1 MQPRLDAPQPGLDAA
16 QPMVEDLNPEVEVV
30 NPAPEGLPPK
40 LEMKRL
46 GREWMLPWELGLS
59 RKRSG
64 ILSKVERAVPR
75 ALAMVCGL
83 RRHLL

>member
-1 MQPRLDAPQPGLDAA
+1 MQPRLDVAQPAVECRDLGLDAG
-16 QPMVEDLNPEVEVV
+16 NPRL
-30 NPAPEGLPPK
+30 EGLPPK

-59 RKRSG
+59 RKRSD

>member
-1 MQPRLDAPQPGLDAA
+1 MEPRLDAA
-16 QPMVEDLNPEVEVV
+16 QPGPDATQPVVERLNPEVEMV
-30 NPAPEGLPPK
+30 NPGTEGLQPK
-40 LEMKRL
+40 VEMKRL

-64 ILSKVERAVPR
+64 VLSKVERAVPR